1 MTENFLDK
9 VYGIR
14 DPDTVRALYDDW
26 AATYDAEI
34 GENGYATPAR
44 CAAALAT
51 FLPDPATPILDF
63 GCGTGLSGLALRALG
78 FSVIDGTDLSDGM
91 LETARARGVYRS
103 LTRNEPNAPLDTLA
117 NRYNAIAAVGVI
129 SPGAGPPDLLDALV
143 ALLPTGGF
151 LAFSLNDHAL
161 EDPAYEGRV
170 QAVTEAGT
178 VRIRF
183 RDYGE
188 HLPARGIGSL
198 VCVLEKR

>member
-9 VYGIR
+9 VYGLR
-14 DPDTVRALYDDW
+14 DPNAVRTLYDDW
-26 AATYDAEI
+26 AATYDEEI
-34 GENGYATPAR
+34 SENGYATPAR

-78 FSVIDGTDLSDGM
+78 FSAIDGTDLSAGM

-117 NRYNAIAAVGVI
+117 NRYHAIAAVGVI
-129 SPGAGPPDLLDALV
+129 SPGAGPPDLIDALV
-143 ALLPTGGF
+143 SLLPAGGF

-161 EDPAYEGRV
+161 EDPAYESRV
-170 QAVTEAGT
+170 AALAGSGT
-178 VRIRF
+178 VRSRF